1 MSFRLVDDDMARK
14 LDIQLLVLDCHPPAV
29 REQTLPEEDATPG
42 MVGQLLRTL
51 HETRDATLV

>member
-29 REQTLPEEDATPG
+29 REQTLLEEATPG

-51 HETRDATLV
+51 HETRDAALV